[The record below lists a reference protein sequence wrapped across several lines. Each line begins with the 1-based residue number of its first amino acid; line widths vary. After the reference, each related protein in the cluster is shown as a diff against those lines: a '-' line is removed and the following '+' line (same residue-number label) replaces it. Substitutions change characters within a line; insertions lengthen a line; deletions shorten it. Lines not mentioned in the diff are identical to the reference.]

1 MNKRV
6 EKIVSALFVVAIMG
20 LFSLPLIVF
29 PGVYGYKNGY
39 YILAVLTLLQ
49 LLRFLVSVV
58 KRSLNELRDN
68 A

>member
-1 MNKRV
+1 MNTRV

-29 PGVYGYKNGY
+29 PDVYGYKTGY